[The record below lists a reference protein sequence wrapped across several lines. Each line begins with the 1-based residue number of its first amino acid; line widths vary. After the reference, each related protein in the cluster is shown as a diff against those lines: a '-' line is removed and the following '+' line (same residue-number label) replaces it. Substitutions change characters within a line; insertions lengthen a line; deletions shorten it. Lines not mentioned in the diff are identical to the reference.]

1 MPPEDL
7 TFRRLRTYAWESG
20 VYLQRNTRKAT
31 GSPHAH
37 MHAHFSTH
45 TKAHFPCLLPFAFL
59 ATLYVRKFHLSN
71 IRYEYLVID

>member
-37 MHAHFSTH
+37 
-45 TKAHFPCLLPFAFL
+45 LLFRHIPKRIFL
-59 ATLYVRKFHLSN
+59 APPLCVSHDIICSEVSFVQYP
-71 IRYEYLVID
+71 I